1 MQNFHFGEVM
11 DKQKFNTKF
20 GEFVKSKRE
29 ALGMSQSD
37 IAAKMNIDY
46 QSISRLERGKVAPTL
61 YWCYG
66 LAEALEIPLPKL
78 LEEFTKKKK

>member
-1 MQNFHFGEVM
+1 MSKE
-11 DKQKFNTKF
+11 KFNIKF

-29 ALGMSQSD
+29 ALGLSQSD

-61 YWCYG
+61 YWCYN
-66 LAEALEIPLPKL
+66 LSEALDIPLPKL
-78 LEEFTKKKK
+78 LEEFGKKKK